1 MDTGRQTRVSS
12 DAQEPTNTIYG
23 QLLELPSGPQAT
35 ARIRLH
41 EDRKANISCGVSSL
55 HAPGRWGIKPPTF
68 CRQRLSPASLGSWAA
83 AFTACFEQLKQ
94 CVSWVQMVTDVVELG
109 WNPIHSC
116 LCPFRNVT
124 KGIWQGDW
132 WIPLSSTGS
141 STSFSLEL
149 KNVWREEKHKKF

>member
-55 HAPGRWGIKPPTF
+55 HAPGRWGIKPKPPTF
-68 CRQRLSPASLGSWAA
+68 CRQRLSPASLNSWAA
-83 AFTACFEQLKQ
+83 AFTACFETVLSQKEAKTRVLAWRLCSCFFWATQ
-94 CVSWVQMVTDVVELG
+94 GAWAFSWGRRGPRIPRCLLRWLTKIARRGCTDLG
-109 WNPIHSC
+109 ACS
-116 LCPFRNVT
+116 
-124 KGIWQGDW
+124 
-132 WIPLSSTGS
+132 
-141 STSFSLEL
+141 E
-149 KNVWREEKHKKF
+149 RE

>member
-68 CRQRLSPASLGSWAA
+68 CRQRLSPASLNSWAA
-83 AFTACFEQLKQ
+83 ALTACFELFFPRKRPKHA
-94 CVSWVQMVTDVVELG
+94 CSPGACAVGFFGPRRGHGPFHGGGEGPRFPPRCLLRRLTKIARRGWTDLG
-109 WNPIHSC
+109 ACS
-116 LCPFRNVT
+116 
-124 KGIWQGDW
+124 
-132 WIPLSSTGS
+132 
-141 STSFSLEL
+141 E
-149 KNVWREEKHKKF
+149 RE